1 MATIKQCKLLAA
13 RCKEVGKAYDFEAFK
28 DLNNGEVDEEI
39 EAIKK
44 WANAA
49 GKSSSPE
56 AKKQPVELNGQRF
69 GMVYKIVID
78 RVGHPWKLAQQEDFI
93 KEVVAE
99 YQLATKA
106 EEAVKSAS
114 SSTKAKAEVN

>member
-69 GMVYKIVID
+69 GMCYKIVTD
-78 RVGHPWKLAQQEDFI
+78 EVGQAWKFQNEEMFIKYVAQEYKLATE
-93 KEVVAE
+93 
-99 YQLATKA
+99 A

-114 SSTKAKAEVN
+114 SAV